1 MYTTRENM
9 KQGVQRA
16 QQQKQA
22 RSIEEGLNLQVKE
35 AYSNAKLFLSYGR
48 VKRLP
53 MREKMRLSRQSRG
66 KEYSTGKAQPSKCI
80 RVYLTHPPKHGL
92 RNRKKN
98 WGKKRLL
105 DAR

>member
-53 MREKMRLSRQSRG
+53 MREKDEIES
-66 KEYSTGKAQPSKCI
+66 SKPWE
-80 RVYLTHPPKHGL
+80 RVQ
-92 RNRKKN
+92 N
-98 WGKKRLL
+98 WKSSALKVH
-105 DAR
+105 